1 MLFNRHWLRWLRLI
15 KDESPSGCAGS
26 VSWVT
31 SDDGRPK
38 MGRRERGS
46 QSGGDSRP
54 LRSPSDTVI
63 TWGVR
68 SRHLD
73 ILINIFFQNF
83 QSKYCDS
90 WLPEIT
96 MFQSRR
102 KKLTNGLSFKYFDQY
117 KILLP
122 QGWEW
127 ALDVRGADTA
137 VILRNIC
144 QYTSSYISHKYLSTE
159 LCHPQTSGLSW
170 ISQSDLKSLYW
181 ITRLCLHIILYKKE
195 KIYIK
200 KTGQT
205 EIYNF

>member
-1 MLFNRHWLRWLRLI
+1 MNYINRDTDMWKLYHLGDDCLQL
-15 KDESPSGCAGS
+15 S
-26 VSWVT
+26 VT
-31 SDDGRPK
+31 P
-38 MGRRERGS
+38 
-46 QSGGDSRP
+46 QSGSEYF
-54 LRSPSDTVI
+54 LYRSLGLV
-63 TWGVR
+63 
-68 SRHLD
+68 
-73 ILINIFFQNF
+73 
-83 QSKYCDS
+83 SK
-90 WLPEIT
+90 
-96 MFQSRR
+96 SRR
-102 KKLTNGLSFKYFDQY
+102 KKLTKGLSFNYFDQY

-200 KTGQT
+200 KQDRQKY
-205 EIYNF
+205 IIFRQIPSMLLHDVSCC

>member
-1 MLFNRHWLRWLRLI
+1 MIEVDQRWITVRLCRLCQLGN
-15 KDESPSGCAGS
+15 KWWREAE
-26 VSWVT
+26 
-31 SDDGRPK
+31 DGQE
-38 MGRRERGS
+38 RERGS

-54 LRSPSDTVI
+54 RRSPSDTVI
-63 TWGVR
+63 IWGVR

-73 ILINIFFQNF
+73 ILTSDILTYIFLQNF

-102 KKLTNGLSFKYFDQY
+102 KKLTKGLSFNYFDQY

-181 ITRLCLHIILYKKE
+181 ITRLCLHIILKK
-195 KIYIK
+195 YI
-200 KTGQT
+200 
-205 EIYNF
+205 